1 MSEIEE
7 LQRRIT
13 AAMERIGA
21 GVAILSERPAA
32 PEPVAAPVGEAE
44 DGPGHAALAE
54 ALEEEKMAN
63 AQLEE
68 RLKALK
74 ARHAEEIEALKGEGG
89 SGEEAEALK
98 AEIEELKAQLADNT
112 ELEALKAELAEVT
125 QKLLEAETARARL
138 TEEIEALQQND
149 QTEMLTAEID
159 ALKAQIEATE
169 DPEPLRSEIERLT
182 TLAAE
187 AEQVESLRAE
197 NAALKG
203 ELAESE
209 RLADLSAELD
219 MLRAERVS
227 HGEAMGRLDG
237 DLQRLRKSNEQ
248 LTKALSELRA
258 TAQDQLGD
266 PALLNQAM
274 LAELEAMRAARATDA
289 AEAHAVLSRLGPLL
303 AQANLAEGEDE

>member
-21 GVAILSERPAA
+21 GVTSLSERPVAVEVA
-32 PEPVAAPVGEAE
+32 EPTTEEGE
-44 DGPGHAALAE
+44 DGPGAAALAE
-54 ALEEEKMAN
+54 ALDEEKMAN

-68 RLKALK
+68 RLKTLK
-74 ARHAEEIEALKGEGG
+74 ARHAEEIEELKGQ
-89 SGEEAEALK
+89 SDGETVEALQVERD
-98 AEIEELKAQLADNT
+98 ALKAQLEDTA
-112 ELEALKAELAEVT
+112 ELDALKAELADLSE
-125 QKLLEAETARARL
+125 KLLEAETARARL
-138 TEEIEALQQND
+138 SEEIETLQQND
-149 QTEMLTAEID
+149 QTTMLTAEID

-169 DPEPLRSEIERLT
+169 DPAPLRSEIERLT
-182 TLAAE
+182 ALAAE

-209 RLADLSAELD
+209 RLSELSAELD

-248 LTKALSELRA
+248 MTKALAEMRE

-266 PALLNQAM
+266 PALLNSAM
-274 LAELEAMRAARATDA
+274 LAELEALRAARATDA

-303 AQANLAEGEDE
+303 AQANLTEGEDE

>member
-21 GVAILSERPAA
+21 GVATLSERPAA
-32 PEPVAAPVGEAE
+32 PEPVAAPVGEIE
-44 DGPGHAALAE
+44 DGPDQAALIE

-74 ARHAEEIEALKGEGG
+74 ARHAEELEALRGEGG
-89 SGEEAEALK
+89 GEEAEALK
-98 AEIEELKAQLADNT
+98 SEIEELKAKLADT
-112 ELEALKAELAEVT
+112 AELDALKSELAEVT

-149 QTEMLTAEID
+149 ATEMLTAEID

-209 RLADLSAELD
+209 RLAELSAELD

-248 LTKALSELRA
+248 LTKALTDMRA
-258 TAQDQLGD
+258 MAQDQLGD

-274 LAELEAMRAARATDA
+274 LA
-289 AEAHAVLSRLGPLL
+289 
-303 AQANLAEGEDE
+303 